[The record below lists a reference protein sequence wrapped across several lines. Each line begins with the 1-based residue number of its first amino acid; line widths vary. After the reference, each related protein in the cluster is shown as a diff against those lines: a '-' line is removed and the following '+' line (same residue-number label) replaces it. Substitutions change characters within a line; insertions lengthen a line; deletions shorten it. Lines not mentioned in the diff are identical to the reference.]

1 MIFHLL
7 YYVAAKER
15 EKAQKRSEQSQSADV
30 SRTASPVPKGKKNAI
45 ATKLTMK
52 SGTSTPARGIGVDH
66 RMIDLSALNLTEV
79 EEQVVVT
86 EEIPKASFAREKLL
100 EEARKAIEAEG
111 QDRKKEISLVVIGKT
126 EVNELVCTVMIH
138 SVKVMSML
146 VNRR

>member
-52 SGTSTPARGIGVDH
+52 SGISTPARGIDH

-79 EEQVVVT
+79 EEQVVFS

-111 QDRKKEISLVVIGKT
+111 KDRKKEISLVVIGKT
-126 EVNELVCTVMIH
+126 EVNELTCTVVIH
-138 SVKVMSML
+138 SIKVMSML